1 MKKKLSRIQAALEG
15 VLETAKSERKI
26 KKVQRSIENSL
37 DNAQERIEDLTAKL
51 TTTLA
56 GISRTDDVNSVIQT
70 LSNIKGDI
78 EEQEQIIERLRWIKD
93 FVNADIEVEVKEE
106 KEKK

>member
-1 MKKKLSRIQAALEG
+1 MKKTLSRIQAALEG
-15 VLETAKSERKI
+15 VLESAKSERKI

-56 GISRTDDVNSVIQT
+56 GISKTDDVNTVIQN
-70 LSNIKGDI
+70 LANIKGDI
-78 EEQEQIIERLRWIKD
+78 EEQEDIIGRLKWVKE
-93 FVNADIEVEVKEE
+93 FVNGEVEVDVKEE
-106 KEKK
+106 KK

>member
-1 MKKKLSRIQAALEG
+1 MKKTISRIQAALEG
-15 VLETAKSERKI
+15 VLESAKSERKI

-37 DNAQERIEDLTAKL
+37 DNAQEKIEDLTARL

-56 GISRTDDVNSVIQT
+56 GISKTDDVNSVIQT

-78 EEQEQIIERLRWIKD
+78 EEQEEIIERLKWIKE
-93 FVNADIEVEVKEE
+93 FVNADIEVDVKED
-106 KEKK
+106 KK

>member
-1 MKKKLSRIQAALEG
+1 MKKTISRIQAALEG

-78 EEQEQIIERLRWIKD
+78 EEQEEIIGRLKWIKE
-93 FVNADIEVEVKEE
+93 FVNADIEVDVKED
-106 KEKK
+106 KK

>member
-1 MKKKLSRIQAALEG
+1 MKKTISRIQAALEG

-56 GISRTDDVNSVIQT
+56 GISKTDDVNSVIQT

-78 EEQEQIIERLRWIKD
+78 EEQEQIIERLKWIKD

-106 KEKK
+106 KK

>member
-1 MKKKLSRIQAALEG
+1 MKKKISRIQAALEG

-56 GISRTDDVNSVIQT
+56 GISKTDDVNSVIQT

-78 EEQEQIIERLRWIKD
+78 EEQEEIIERLKWIKE
-93 FVNADIEVEVKEE
+93 FVNADIEVDVKED
-106 KEKK
+106 KK

>member
-1 MKKKLSRIQAALEG
+1 MKKTISRIQAALEG

-56 GISRTDDVNSVIQT
+56 GISKTDDVNSVIQT

-78 EEQEQIIERLRWIKD
+78 EEQEEIIGRLKWIKE
-93 FVNADIEVEVKEE
+93 FVNAEIEVDVKED
-106 KEKK
+106 KK

>member
-1 MKKKLSRIQAALEG
+1 MKKTISRIQAALEG

-56 GISRTDDVNSVIQT
+56 GISKTDDVNSVIQT

-78 EEQEQIIERLRWIKD
+78 EEQEEIIGRLKWIKE
-93 FVNADIEVEVKEE
+93 FVNADIEVEVKED
-106 KEKK
+106 KK

>member
-1 MKKKLSRIQAALEG
+1 MKKTISRIQAALEG

-37 DNAQERIEDLTAKL
+37 DNAQERIEDFTAKL

-56 GISRTDDVNSVIQT
+56 GISKTDDVNSVIQT

-78 EEQEQIIERLRWIKD
+78 EEQEQIIERLKWIKD
-93 FVNADIEVEVKEE
+93 FVNADIEVEVKEV
-106 KEKK
+106 KK

>member
-1 MKKKLSRIQAALEG
+1 MKKTISRIQAALEG

-56 GISRTDDVNSVIQT
+56 GISKTDDVNSVIQT

-78 EEQEQIIERLRWIKD
+78 EEQEQIIERLKWIKD
-93 FVNADIEVEVKEE
+93 FVNADIEVEVKED
-106 KEKK
+106 KK

>member
-1 MKKKLSRIQAALEG
+1 MKKTISRIQAALEG

-56 GISRTDDVNSVIQT
+56 GISKTDDVNSVIQT

-78 EEQEQIIERLRWIKD
+78 EEQEEIIGRLKWIKE
-93 FVNADIEVEVKEE
+93 FVNADIEVDVKED
-106 KEKK
+106 KK

>member
-1 MKKKLSRIQAALEG
+1 MKKTISRIQAALEG

-56 GISRTDDVNSVIQT
+56 GISKTDDVNSVIQT

-78 EEQEQIIERLRWIKD
+78 EEQEEIIGRLKGIKE
-93 FVNADIEVEVKEE
+93 FVNAEIEVDVKED
-106 KEKK
+106 KK

>member
-1 MKKKLSRIQAALEG
+1 MKKKISRIQAALEG

-37 DNAQERIEDLTAKL
+37 DNAQEKIEDLTAKL

-56 GISRTDDVNSVIQT
+56 GISKTDDVNSVIQT

-78 EEQEQIIERLRWIKD
+78 EEQEEIIGRLEWIKK
-93 FVNADIEVEVKEE
+93 FVNAEIEVDVKED
-106 KEKK
+106 KK